1 MSDNEKRRGRTWSA
15 FTRRLLV
22 AATMVGGGLIFVLNG
37 PPSAAQETK
46 PVPMALHDIA
56 PTDGRQ
62 TAVFAGGCFWGVQAV
77 FQHVAGVAS
86 VTSGYAGGSAAT
98 ATYEKTETGATG
110 HAEAVEITFDPKQV
124 SYGKL
129 LEIYFSVAHDPT
141 QLGGQGP
148 DSGPQYRSAIFPR
161 DEKQAKVATDYIAQ
175 LDASGVF
182 SRPIATTIE
191 DGKTFYPAE
200 AYHQDYV
207 YNNPG
212 QPYVVIYEKPK
223 IGALH
228 RLFPGL
234 YRQKP
239 VLVSDS
245 AS

>member
-37 PPSAAQETK
+37 PPSVAQETRL
-46 PVPMALHDIA
+46 VPKALHDIA

-148 DSGPQYRSAIFPR
+148 DSGTQYRSAIFPR

-239 VLVSDS
+239 VLVADS

>member
-1 MSDNEKRRGRTWSA
+1 
-15 FTRRLLV
+15 
-22 AATMVGGGLIFVLNG
+22 
-37 PPSAAQETK
+37 
-46 PVPMALHDIA
+46 
-56 PTDGRQ
+56 
-62 TAVFAGGCFWGVQAV
+62 V

-239 VLVSDS
+239 VLVADS

>member
-1 MSDNEKRRGRTWSA
+1 MSDKQKQRGRTWSV
-15 FTRRLLV
+15 FTRLVV
-22 AATMVGGGLIFVLNG
+22 AATMVGGGLTFALNG
-37 PPSAAQETK
+37 QSAAQEAK
-46 PVPMALHDIA
+46 PVPKALHDIA
-56 PTDGRQ
+56 PAEGRQ
-62 TAVFAGGCFWGVQAV
+62 TAVLAGGCFWGVQAV
-77 FQHVAGVAS
+77 FQHVAGVTG
-86 VTSGYAGGSAAT
+86 VTSGYAGGSAGT
-98 ATYEKTETGATG
+98 ATYEQTETGTTG

-161 DEKQAKVATDYIAQ
+161 NDEQAKVAADYIAQ
-175 LDASGVF
+175 LNAATVF
-182 SRPIATTIE
+182 ARSIATTIE
-191 DGKTFYPAE
+191 PGKAFYRAE

-234 YRQKP
+234 YREKP
-239 VLVSDS
+239 VLVADS
-245 AS
+245 AA

>member
-37 PPSAAQETK
+37 PPSAAQETR

>member
-22 AATMVGGGLIFVLNG
+22 AATMVGGGLTFVLNG
-37 PPSAAQETK
+37 PPSAAQETR
-46 PVPMALHDIA
+46 PVPKALHDIA

-182 SRPIATTIE
+182 NRPIATTIE

-212 QPYVVIYEKPK
+212 LPYVVIYEKPK

-239 VLVSDS
+239 VLVADS

>member
-1 MSDNEKRRGRTWSA
+1 
-15 FTRRLLV
+15 
-22 AATMVGGGLIFVLNG
+22 
-37 PPSAAQETK
+37 
-46 PVPMALHDIA
+46 MALHDIA

>member
-37 PPSAAQETK
+37 PPSVAQETR
-46 PVPMALHDIA
+46 PVPMARHDIA

-239 VLVSDS
+239 VLVADS

>member
-15 FTRRLLV
+15 FARRLLV
-22 AATMVGGGLIFVLNG
+22 AATMVGGGLTFVLNG
-37 PPSAAQETK
+37 PPSAAQESR
-46 PVPMALHDIA
+46 PVPKALHDIA
-56 PTDGRQ
+56 PTAGRQ

-98 ATYEKTETGATG
+98 ATYEETETGATG

>member
-15 FTRRLLV
+15 STRRLLV

-37 PPSAAQETK
+37 PPSAAQETR

-239 VLVSDS
+239 VLVADS

>member
-37 PPSAAQETK
+37 PPSAAQETR

-239 VLVSDS
+239 VLVADS

>member
-1 MSDNEKRRGRTWSA
+1 
-15 FTRRLLV
+15 
-22 AATMVGGGLIFVLNG
+22 MVGGGLTFVLNG
-37 PPSAAQETK
+37 PSSAAQETR
-46 PVPMALHDIA
+46 PVPNALHDIA

-86 VTSGYAGGSAAT
+86 VMSGYAGGSAAT
-98 ATYEKTETGATG
+98 ATYEKTETGTTG

-141 QLGGQGP
+141 QRGGQGP
-148 DSGPQYRSAIFPR
+148 DSGHQYRSAIFPR
-161 DEKQAKVATDYIAQ
+161 NEEQAKVAAEYIAQ

-182 SRPIATTIE
+182 GRPIATTIE

-223 IGALH
+223 ISALH

-239 VLVSDS
+239 VLVADS

>member
-1 MSDNEKRRGRTWSA
+1 MSDKQKQHGRGWPV
-15 FTRRLLV
+15 FTQRLLV
-22 AATMVGGGLIFVLNG
+22 AATMVGGGLTFALNG
-37 PPSAAQETK
+37 QSAAQEAK
-46 PVPMALHDIA
+46 PVPKALHDIWPA
-56 PTDGRQ
+56 EGRQ
-62 TAVFAGGCFWGVQAV
+62 TAVLAGGCFWGVQAV
-77 FQHVAGVAS
+77 FQHVAGVKG
-86 VTSGYAGGSAAT
+86 VTSGYAGGSAGT
-98 ATYEKTETGATG
+98 ATYEQTETGTTG

-161 DEKQAKVATDYIAQ
+161 NDEQAKVAADYIAQ
-175 LDASGVF
+175 LNAATVF
-182 SRPIATTIE
+182 ARSIATTIE
-191 DGKTFYPAE
+191 PGKAFYRAE

-234 YRQKP
+234 YLEKP
-239 VLVSDS
+239 VLVADS
-245 AS
+245 AA

>member
-22 AATMVGGGLIFVLNG
+22 AATMVGGGLTFVLNG
-37 PPSAAQETK
+37 PPSAAQETR

>member
-37 PPSAAQETK
+37 PPSAAQETR

-56 PTDGRQ
+56 PTNGRQ